1 MLPNPPAATRGRF
14 LSLMFLLALAGFCSP
29 SAAKDKPPTVRWAE
43 GQPGCTFEKDRDG
56 KYRWGTWW
64 RDIAVLLT
72 VDSQETQ
79 KTRRRPGDAF
89 AVQLTVRYRGS
100 GELEVRPGKVTL
112 EFVEHSH
119 VERSALDPDAFSDNL
134 AAWSQALAEETDR
147 EVRKH
152 PEKQDQQ
159 VALLRARTSDAHDL
173 EEFLEK
179 SSLRKAK
186 LNSTVPEAG
195 GWLFFSAQSR
205 WIGKWKQPEVFVLRV
220 PLGEEVFE
228 FPFSLP
234 PENSGPTLRQRPEH

>member
-56 KYRWGTWW
+56 KYRWANLVAPTSPCFFTGH
-64 RDIAVLLT
+64 
-72 VDSQETQ
+72 SQETQ

-152 PEKQDQQ
+152 PEK
-159 VALLRARTSDAHDL
+159 HG
-173 EEFLEK
+173 
-179 SSLRKAK
+179 
-186 LNSTVPEAG
+186 PAG
-195 GWLFFSAQSR
+195 GPA
-205 WIGKWKQPEVFVLRV
+205 P
-220 PLGEEVFE
+220 
-228 FPFSLP
+228 
-234 PENSGPTLRQRPEH
+234 GPHQ